1 MRSSWGNL
9 GLWEGG
15 SQSYS
20 DACRALAL
28 RLAQRARLAPGC
40 SVLDVGFG
48 HGDQLLLWKQQFRV
62 GPITGIEADAAGVA
76 EARRKLEATSYTDVT
91 LYLDASKPDL
101 SHERDDC
108 HDHHDLYDSVLALDC
123 AYHFAPRSA
132 FFAHAMRTLHPGGVL
147 ALTDIVVAN
156 GAPLDALQRFASL
169 CGIPA
174 ENLLTQQA
182 YEKALLDLGFCKV
195 QFENLDD
202 AVLLGF
208 RHFALRLLLNP
219 WIEAPRVGRLTVL
232 ATAAIMAWLSRK
244 QRVHYLLISAER
256 PDILPATASAEVTA
270 LSSSGTPAD
279 A

>member
-20 DACRALAL
+20 EACRALAL
-28 RLAQRARLAPGC
+28 RLAQRARLVPGC
-40 SVLDVGFG
+40 SVLDIGFG
-48 HGDQLLLWKQQFRV
+48 HGDQLLLWKQQFGVGRV
-62 GPITGIEADAAGVA
+62 TGIEADAACVA
-76 EARRKLEATSYTDVT
+76 EARRKLEATSYTDVS
-91 LYLDASKPDL
+91 LYLDATKPDL
-101 SHERDDC
+101 SHARYER
-108 HDHHDLYDSVLALDC
+108 YDFYDRALALDC
-123 AYHFAPRSA
+123 AYHFAPRSE
-132 FFAHAMRTLHPGGVL
+132 FFAHAVRTLQPGGVL
-147 ALTDIVVAN
+147 ALTDIVVAD
-156 GAPLDALQRFASL
+156 GVAVEELDRIAGM

-202 AVLLGF
+202 AVLGGF
-208 RHFALRLLLNP
+208 RRFALRLLLRP
-219 WIEAPRVGRLTVL
+219 WIEVPRVGRLKVL
-232 ATAAIMAWLSRK
+232 ATAAIMTWLSRK

-256 PDILPATASAEVTA
+256 PDILVATANPEVTA